1 MKPKKVAIVA
11 EWMTSRGGGE
21 KVVLELLKI
30 FPEADLFTTVYRA
43 SAFPE
48 LKGKKVTTSF
58 LQKIPILRNHH
69 QALLPLLPRAIESLD
84 LEKYDLVISSSSS
97 IGKGVIKSPE
107 AIHLCYCHTPM
118 RYVWQPNVDRRLI
131 RIPFGRF
138 IISAL
143 KKWDLKTNKGVDI
156 FVCNSN
162 FTKERIKKFYNLDAR
177 VIYPPAILKSEINTQ
192 NETGRGNFYFAIS
205 RLVHYKRFDL
215 AIEAF
220 NKLGKN
226 LTIAGAGPEEKWLR
240 RIAGPTISFIG
251 APSDEIKKKLFQTC
265 KAVIFPAEEDF
276 GIVPIEAQAYGAPV
290 IAYGKGGNN
299 ETVINGRTGILFGKQ
314 EIKSII
320 ESIEKLERIHFTT
333 LDIKRNASRFTNE
346 KFKQNL
352 LKLIDKI

>member
-30 FPEADLFTTVYRA
+30 FPDADLFTTVYRA

-58 LQKIPILRNHH
+58 LQKIPVLRNHH
-69 QALLPLLPRAIESLD
+69 QALLPFLPRAIESLNLD
-84 LEKYDLVISSSSS
+84 KYDLVISSSSS

-138 IISAL
+138 MISAL
-143 KKWDLKTNKGVDI
+143 KKWDLKTNKGVDV

-162 FTKERIKKFYNLDAR
+162 FTKDRIKRFYNLDAQ
-177 VIYPPAILKSEINTQ
+177 VIYPPAILESEINTQ
-192 NETGRGNFYFAIS
+192 NKPERRNFYFAIS

-240 RIAGPTISFIG
+240 RIAGPTISFVG
-251 APSDEIKKKLFQTC
+251 APSDKVKKELFQTC
-265 KAVIFPAEEDF
+265 RAVIFPAEEDF
-276 GIVPIEAQAYGAPV
+276 GIVPIEAQANGTPV
-290 IAYGKGGNN
+290 IAYGKGGNT
-299 ETVINGRTGILFGKQ
+299 ETVIDGKTGCLFGKQ

-320 ESIEKLERIHFTT
+320 ESVERFEKMRFVES
-333 LDIKRNASRFTNE
+333 DIKENAVRFTDE
-346 KFKQNL
+346 KFKKSL
-352 LKLIDKI
+352 LKLIENI